1 MRKPGNSR
9 NEQRNQQ
16 DSFINAAEGEKLPWK
31 KKLDKKYNRDTGK
44 TVNVR
49 LPEYYA
55 ECLQYLAEQ
64 DSRSQHGE
72 LVHLIGQA
80 IDQSVSDIKKVSK

>member
-9 NEQRNQQ
+9 TQQ
-16 DSFINAAEGEKLPWK
+16 DNFINAVEEEKLPWE
-31 KKLDKKYNRDTGK
+31 KKLDKKFNKDTGK

-55 ECLQYLAEQ
+55 ECLQYLADQ
-64 DSRSQHGE
+64 DNRSQHGE
-72 LVHLIGQA
+72 LVHLITWA
-80 IDQSVSDIKKVSK
+80 IDQAVSKELS